1 MSEDWE
7 EETTIGKYTLTMD
20 FENKGTEDMTSNCFV
35 EHENGGSTLSYIE
48 GTHEIE
54 TDDKEAGVIGAYGNL
69 VEPVSVADEQ
79 AMLNWAYDN
88 GY

>member
-7 EETTIGKYTLTMD
+7 DITTIGKYTLTMD
-20 FENKGTEDMTSNCFV
+20 FDGEGEDMTSNCFV
-35 EHENGGSTLSYIE
+35 THEYGGSTLSYIE

-54 TDDKEAGVIGAYGNL
+54 TSDDQAGTMGNYGRL
-69 VEPVSVADEQ
+69 VEPVSSSNVKE
-79 AMLNWAYDN
+79 MLSWAYDN